1 MRYDRKYLDTDAVQ
15 SQLMYEAAEEK
26 AFDLIESG
34 EYEESE
40 IIEVTHMIFDQMV
53 EQRIEMSV

>member
-15 SQLMYEAAEEK
+15 SQLMYETAEEK
-26 AFDLIESG
+26 AFYLIESG

-40 IIEVTHMIFDQMV
+40 MIEVTHMIFDELV
-53 EQRIEMSV
+53 EQHIEMSV

>member
-1 MRYDRKYLDTDAVQ
+1 MKYNRKYLDTDAVQ
-15 SQLMYEAAEEK
+15 SQLMYEAAEEE

-40 IIEVTHMIFDQMV
+40 VIEVTHMIFDQMV
-53 EQRIEMSV
+53 EQHIEIGL